1 MLCIHNLALRD
12 QANSRLRARTAHNF
26 VLITTLWLALLSAG
40 IASALVPAVSGLP
53 QADQDALFNQAVQA
67 YQQNQFNS
75 ALRAFGQV
83 TGSHAQEAQQY
94 VSKIKAYMDAW
105 SAATT
110 VLQRSPDERDA
121 PSLEYAISEL
131 QAAIAIKADGP
142 GHPQQELA
150 KARQLKEEIEN
161 GSGNNRRDADQSLCD
176 RALAAAK
183 ENHYKEARELSCMLA
198 NDNPGYSCGGNEAVY
213 ICQLNTELAKMDKG
227 GTPSSNP
234 PANGSAQTAHSAT
247 LDKAKAAYDS
257 DDFPHARSLFQKV
270 TGDSKP
276 AADEFLNKIS
286 RYSDFMANGEKL
298 SRDAKYD
305 EARTAF
311 LNAAAI
317 KTDGPGNPQTRA
329 ATMELFL
336 GLDRFYS
343 GDYAAATQH
352 FAAYAQANNGK
363 QGLVHFYL
371 GASKLAQ
378 FFVTGADNTA
388 LHDDAIND
396 LKVAKQAGFQ
406 AVGQDI
412 SPKILQAYN
421 ELSN

>member
-1 MLCIHNLALRD
+1 MLRIRNLRLRD
-12 QANSRLRARTAHNF
+12 QSNSRARPRTIF
-26 VLITTLWLALLSAG
+26 DFLLLTTLWLALVLLPAG
-40 IASALVPAVSGLP
+40 IAFALVTTAALP

-67 YQQNQFNS
+67 YQQNQFNT

-83 TGSHAQEAQQY
+83 TGAHAQEAQQY
-94 VSKIKAYMDAW
+94 VSRIKAYMEAW

-121 PSLEYAISEL
+121 RSLEYAISEL

-142 GHPQQELA
+142 GHPQQELDR
-150 KARQLKEEIEN
+150 ARQLKEEIEK
-161 GSGNNRRDADQSLCD
+161 GASNNRRDADQSLCD

-183 ENHYKEARELSCMLA
+183 ERHYIEARDLSCMLA
-198 NDNPGYSCGGNEAVY
+198 NDNPGYACGGNEAVY
-213 ICQLNTELAKMDKG
+213 ICHLNTELAKMDKS
-227 GTPSSNP
+227 GTPPPNVSSSTGP
-234 PANGSAQTAHSAT
+234 TSDSAS

-257 DDFPHARSLFQKV
+257 NDFQRAQALFQKV

-286 RYSDFMANGEKL
+286 QFTDFMANGEKL

-305 EARTAF
+305 DARTAF
-311 LNAAAI
+311 LGAAAI
-317 KTDGPGNPQTRA
+317 KTDGPGNPQSRA
-329 ATMELFL
+329 ATMELFV

-352 FAAYAQANNGK
+352 LSACAQANNGK
-363 QGLVHFYL
+363 QGLIHFYL

-378 FFVTGADNTA
+378 FFVTGADNSA

-396 LKVAKQAGFQ
+396 LKLAKQAGFKTD
-406 AVGQDI
+406 GQDV

-421 ELSN
+421 QL